1 MDVMRREPLDDV
13 DRAFS
18 RLASLDPQPDF
29 AARVAALTYRARPV
43 AVEPRRQLWLAFDL
57 AALVLLAFLSVSL
70 GMELHEAGVVEL
82 VGIVASDAQMIGGFG
97 DLVEA
102 ILMSLPWV
110 QVGLLALN
118 VAVVAVLTRMVV
130 APSRTDA

>member
-1 MDVMRREPLDDV
+1 MDVMRREPLDDI

-18 RLASLDPQPDF
+18 RLASIDPPPDF
-29 AARVAALTYRARPV
+29 AARVAALTYRVRPV

-82 VGIVASDAQMIGGFG
+82 VGIVASDAQMIGGFS
-97 DLVEA
+97 DLFEA

-130 APSRTDA
+130 APSRTAA